1 MTPTEATAVYI
12 DWRRGQHLA
21 ANTVKADETV
31 LKHWIRFCRAYALE
45 DVREADKAMLLA
57 MAERVRHGKSARGA
71 WSKNYQS
78 KILWTVRDLF
88 RYLHETERVLSDIT
102 LGLPPLHKAKT
113 LPKNLMNR
121 EQIARLLHQP
131 NLSTAEGF
139 RDRCSFELLY
149 SSGLRGG
156 ELCRLTPYDLD
167 LQGRVLRVVQGKNR
181 KDRQVPVGKVA
192 AQFLGEYLHQVRPVL
207 LKRKRKTDGSLFMMH
222 TQTLRKRFQK
232 HRDAARLGDIYTVHS
247 LRHSCATEMLRGG
260 ASVRHVQ
267 ELLGHSSIDTTQIY
281 TRVVIDDLQKS
292 HSRTAPGNR
301 RQEAAFTPFNRK
313 TATWRQ
319 DKKRKHRKG

>member
-1 MTPTEATAVYI
+1 
-12 DWRRGQHLA
+12 
-21 ANTVKADETV
+21 
-31 LKHWIRFCRAYALE
+31 
-45 DVREADKAMLLA
+45 
-57 MAERVRHGKSARGA
+57 
-71 WSKNYQS
+71 
-78 KILWTVRDLF
+78 
-88 RYLHETERVLSDIT
+88 
-102 LGLPPLHKAKT
+102 
-113 LPKNLMNR
+113 MNR

-139 RDRCSFELLY
+139 RDRCIFELLY

>member
-88 RYLHETERVLSDIT
+88 RYLYETERILTDIT

-139 RDRCSFELLY
+139 RDRCIFELLY

-167 LQGRVLRVVQGKNR
+167 LQARVLRVVLGKGR
-181 KDRQVPVGKVA
+181 KDRQVPIGKVA
-192 AQFLGEYLHQVRPVL
+192 AQFLQEYLKQVRPVL
-207 LKRKRKTDGSLFMMH
+207 LKKQRKPDGRLFMMG
-222 TQTLRKRFQK
+222 TNVLRQRFRK
-232 HRDAARLGDIYTVHS
+232 HREAAHLGDIYTVHS

-267 ELLGHSSIDTTQIY
+267 ELLGHSSIDTTQDY
-281 TRVVIDDLQKS
+281 TRVVIDDLQKT
-292 HSRTAPGNR
+292 HGRTAPGNR
-301 RQEAAFTPFNRK
+301 RQESAFIPFNSK

-319 DKKRKHRKG
+319 DKKRPKKQ

>member
-1 MTPTEATAVYI
+1 MTPAEASAVYI
-12 DWRRGQHLA
+12 EWRRGQHLA
-21 ANTVKADETV
+21 ENTVRADEIV
-31 LKHWIRFCRAYALE
+31 LRHWIRFCHHYGLG

-57 MAERVRHGKSARGA
+57 LAERVRHGKSARGP

-78 KILWTVRDLF
+78 KILWTVRELF

-102 LGLPPLHKAKT
+102 LGLPQLHKARH
-113 LPKNLMNR
+113 LPKSLMNR

-139 RDRCSFELLY
+139 RDRCIFELLY
-149 SSGLRGG
+149 SSGLRGA
-156 ELCRLTPYDLD
+156 ELCALTPYDLD
-167 LQGRVLRVVQGKNR
+167 LPGRVLRVVQGKGR

-192 AQFLGEYLHQVRPVL
+192 AQFLSEYLRQVRPVL
-207 LKRKRKTDGSLFMMH
+207 LKKKKADGRLFLMG
-222 TQTLRKRFQK
+222 TNVLRQRFRK
-232 HRDAARLGDIYTVHS
+232 HREAAHLGDIYTVHS

-267 ELLGHSSIDTTQIY
+267 ELLGHSSIDTTQDH
-281 TRVVIDDLQKS
+281 TRVVIDDLQKT

-301 RQEAAFTPFNRK
+301 RQESAFIPFNRK
-313 TATWRQ
+313 TAAWRQ
-319 DKKRKHRKG
+319 DKKRRKKQ

>member
-1 MTPTEATAVYI
+1 MTPTEAAAVYQ

-21 ANTVKADETV
+21 ESTVKGDETV
-31 LKHWIRFCRAYALE
+31 LKHWIRFCRAYGLE
-45 DVREADKAMLLA
+45 DVREADKPMLLA
-57 MAERVRHGKSARGA
+57 LAERVRHGKSARGA
-71 WSKNYQS
+71 WTKNYQS

-102 LGLPPLHKAKT
+102 LGLPPLHKAKH
-113 LPKNLMNR
+113 LPRAIMNR

-131 NLSTAEGF
+131 NLSTATGF
-139 RDRCSFELLY
+139 RDRCIFELLY

-167 LQGRVLRVVQGKNR
+167 LQGRVLRVVQGKGR
-181 KDRQVPVGKVA
+181 KDRQVPVGKMA
-192 AQFLGEYLHQVRPVL
+192 AQFLQEYLKQVRAVL
-207 LKRKRKTDGSLFMMH
+207 LKKKRKPDGSLFLIS
-222 TQTLRKRFQK
+222 TNTLRVRFQK
-232 HRDAARLGDIYTVHS
+232 HRDAAHLGDIYTVHS

-292 HSRTAPGNR
+292 HNRTAPGNR
-301 RQEAAFTPFNRK
+301 RKEAAFIPFNRK
-313 TATWRQ
+313 TAKWRQ
-319 DKKRKHRKG
+319 DKKRRKKQ

>member
-1 MTPTEATAVYI
+1 MTPSEAVALYQQ
-12 DWRRGQHLA
+12 WRGGHHLA
-21 ANTVKADETV
+21 ASTLRGSEIV
-31 LKHWIRFCRAYALE
+31 LRHWIAFCHLSGLS
-45 DVREADKAMLLA
+45 DVREAGKPHLLA
-57 MAERVRHGKSARGA
+57 LAGYVRHGKSARGP
-71 WSKNYQS
+71 WTKNYQA

-88 RYLHETERVLSDIT
+88 RYLYETERILSDIT
-102 LGLPPLHKAKT
+102 LGLPPLHKSKA

-131 NLSTAEGF
+131 NLSTAKGF
-139 RDRCSFELLY
+139 RDRTVFELLY

-167 LQGRVLRVVQGKNR
+167 LPGRTVRVVQGKGR

-192 AQFLGEYLHQVRPVL
+192 AGFLGEYLREVRPVIL
-207 LKRKRKTDGSLFMMH
+207 KKKRKPDGSLFLLRTEH
-222 TQTLRKRFQK
+222 LRKAFRK
-232 HRDAARLGDIYTVHS
+232 HCERASIGDIHTVHS

-281 TRVVIDDLQKS
+281 TRVVIDDIQKTHAS
-292 HSRTAPGNR
+292 TAPGNR
-301 RQEAAFTPFNRK
+301 RQQAAFIPFNRK
-313 TATWRQ
+313 TARWRQ
-319 DKKRKHRKG
+319 EKRRRKKQ

>member
-1 MTPTEATAVYI
+1 MTPTEASALYQ

-21 ANTVKADETV
+21 EGTVRTDGIV
-31 LKHWIRFCRAYALE
+31 LKHWIRFCRAYGLE
-45 DVREADKAMLLA
+45 DVREADKPMLLA
-57 MAERVRHGKSARGA
+57 LAERVRHGKSARGA
-71 WSKNYQS
+71 WSKNYQL

-88 RYLHETERVLSDIT
+88 RYLHETERVLADIT

-131 NLSTAEGF
+131 NLSTATGF
-139 RDRCSFELLY
+139 RDRCIFELLY

-167 LQGRVLRVVQGKNR
+167 LQARVLRVVKGKGR

-192 AQFLGEYLHQVRPVL
+192 AQFLAEYLHQVRPFL
-207 LKRKRKTDGSLFMMH
+207 LKKARKPDGSLFMLS
-222 TQTLRKRFQK
+222 TNTLRKRFQK

-281 TRVVIDDLQKS
+281 THVVIDDLQKS

-301 RQEAAFTPFNRK
+301 RQEAAFISFNSK

-319 DKKRKHRKG
+319 DKKRRKKQ

>member
-45 DVREADKAMLLA
+45 DVREADKAMMLA
-57 MAERVRHGKSARGA
+57 LSERVRHGKSARGA
-71 WSKNYQS
+71 WSKNYQL

-139 RDRCSFELLY
+139 RDRCIFELLY

>member
-1 MTPTEATAVYI
+1 MTPTEAAAVYQ
-12 DWRRGQHLA
+12 DWRRCQHLA
-21 ANTVKADETV
+21 ESTVKADEIV
-31 LKHWIRFCRAYALE
+31 LKHWIRFCRAYGLE
-45 DVREADKAMLLA
+45 DVREADKAMMLA
-57 MAERVRHGKSARGA
+57 LAERVRHGKRARGN

-102 LGLPPLHKAKT
+102 LGLPPLHKAKH
-113 LPKNLMNR
+113 LPRAIMNR

-131 NLSTAEGF
+131 NLSTATGF
-139 RDRCSFELLY
+139 RDRCIFELLY
-149 SSGLRGG
+149 SSGIRGG

-167 LQGRVLRVVQGKNR
+167 LQGRVLRVVLGKGR
-181 KDRQVPVGKVA
+181 KDRHVPVGKVA
-192 AQFLGEYLHQVRPVL
+192 AQFLEEYVKQVRPVL
-207 LKRKRKTDGSLFMMH
+207 LKKKRNPDGSLFLIS
-222 TQTLRKRFQK
+222 TNTLRKRFQK
-232 HRDAARLGDIYTVHS
+232 HRDAAHLGDIYTVHS

-301 RQEAAFTPFNRK
+301 RQEAAFIPFNSK

-319 DKKRKHRKG
+319 EKRRKK

>member
-139 RDRCSFELLY
+139 RDRCIFELLY

-167 LQGRVLRVVQGKNR
+167 LQARVLRVVLGKGR
-181 KDRQVPVGKVA
+181 KDRQVPIGKVA
-192 AQFLGEYLHQVRPVL
+192 AQFLQEYLKQVRPVL
-207 LKRKRKTDGSLFMMH
+207 LKKQRKPDGRLFMMG
-222 TQTLRKRFQK
+222 TNVLRQRFRK
-232 HRDAARLGDIYTVHS
+232 HREAAHLGDIYTVHS

-267 ELLGHSSIDTTQIY
+267 ELLGHSSIDTTQDY
-281 TRVVIDDLQKS
+281 TRVVIDDLQKT
-292 HSRTAPGNR
+292 HGRTAPGNR
-301 RQEAAFTPFNRK
+301 RQESAFIPFNSK

-319 DKKRKHRKG
+319 DKKRPKKQ

>member
-1 MTPTEATAVYI
+1 MSPTEAAAVYQ

-21 ANTVKADETV
+21 ESTVKADGTV
-31 LKHWIRFCRAYALE
+31 LKHWIRFCRAYGLE
-45 DVREADKAMLLA
+45 DVREADKPMLLA
-57 MAERVRHGKSARGA
+57 LAERVRHGKSARGA
-71 WSKNYQS
+71 WTKNYQS

-102 LGLPPLHKAKT
+102 LGLPPLHKARH
-113 LPKNLMNR
+113 LPRNLMNR
-121 EQIARLLHQP
+121 GQIARLLHQP

-139 RDRCSFELLY
+139 RDRCIFELLY

-167 LQGRVLRVVQGKNR
+167 LQGRVLRVVLGKGR

-192 AQFLGEYLHQVRPVL
+192 AQFLQEYLKQVRPTL
-207 LKRKRKTDGSLFMMH
+207 LKRKKNPDGSLFLIS
-222 TQTLRKRFQK
+222 TNTLRKRFQK
-232 HRDAARLGDIYTVHS
+232 HRDAAHLGDIYTVHS

-267 ELLGHSSIDTTQIY
+267 ELLGHSSIDTTQDY

-301 RQEAAFTPFNRK
+301 RQEAAFVPFNRK

-319 DKKRKHRKG
+319 EKKRRKR

>member
-1 MTPTEATAVYI
+1 MTPSEAAAVYQ

-21 ANTVKADETV
+21 ESTVKADEVV
-31 LKHWIRFCRAYALE
+31 LKHWIRFCRAYGLE
-45 DVREADKAMLLA
+45 DVREADKPMLLA
-57 MAERVRHGKSARGA
+57 LAERVRHGKSARGA
-71 WSKNYQS
+71 WTKNYQS

-88 RYLHETERVLSDIT
+88 RYLHETERILSDIT
-102 LGLPPLHKAKT
+102 LGLPPLHKAKH
-113 LPKNLMNR
+113 LPRAIMNR

-131 NLSTAEGF
+131 NLSTATGF
-139 RDRCSFELLY
+139 RDRCIFELLY

-167 LQGRVLRVVQGKNR
+167 LQGRVLRVVLGKGR

-192 AQFLGEYLHQVRPVL
+192 AQFLQEYLKQVRAVL
-207 LKRKRKTDGSLFMMH
+207 LKKKRKPDGSLFLLN
-222 TQTLRKRFQK
+222 TQRLRVRFQK
-232 HRDAARLGDIYTVHS
+232 HRDAAHLGDIYTVHS

-292 HSRTAPGNR
+292 HKRTAPGNR
-301 RQEAAFTPFNRK
+301 RKEAAFIPFNSK
-313 TATWRQ
+313 TAKWRQ
-319 DKKRKHRKG
+319 EKRRRKKQ

>member
-1 MTPTEATAVYI
+1 MTPSEAAALYL

-21 ANTVKADETV
+21 ASTVRADGIV
-31 LKHWIRFCRAYALE
+31 LKHWTRFCRHYGLA
-45 DVREADKAMLLA
+45 DVREADKGMLLA
-57 MAERVRHGKSARGA
+57 LSERVRHGKSARGK

-88 RYLHETERVLSDIT
+88 RYLHETERVLTDIT

-121 EQIARLLHQP
+121 GQIARLLHQP

-139 RDRCSFELLY
+139 RDRCIFELLY
-149 SSGLRGG
+149 SSGLRGA
-156 ELCRLTPYDLD
+156 ELCALTPYDLD
-167 LQGRVLRVVQGKNR
+167 LSGRVLRVVQGKGR

-192 AQFLGEYLHQVRPVL
+192 AQFLSEYLKQVRPVL
-207 LKRKRKTDGSLFMMH
+207 LKRKKNPDGSLFLISTH
-222 TQTLRKRFQK
+222 TLRKRFQK
-232 HRDAARLGDIYTVHS
+232 HRDAAKLGDIFTVHS

-267 ELLGHSSIDTTQIY
+267 ELLGHSSIDTTQDY

-292 HSRTAPGNR
+292 HERTAPGNR
-301 RQEAAFTPFNRK
+301 RQGSAFVPFNRQ
-313 TATWRQ
+313 TAAWRQ
-319 DKKRKHRKG
+319 DKKRRKR

>member
-88 RYLHETERVLSDIT
+88 RYLHETERILSDIT

-131 NLSTAEGF
+131 NLSTATGF
-139 RDRCSFELLY
+139 RDRTIFELLY

-167 LQGRVLRVVQGKNR
+167 LQARVLRVVLGKGR

-192 AQFLGEYLHQVRPVL
+192 AQFLAEYLHQVRPFL
-207 LKRKRKTDGSLFMMH
+207 LKKAHQADNRLFLMG
-222 TQTLRKRFQK
+222 TEKLRKRFRK
-232 HRDAARLGDIYTVHS
+232 HREAAHLGDIYTVHS

-281 TRVVIDDLQKS
+281 THVVIDDLQKS

-301 RQEAAFTPFNRK
+301 RQESAFIPFNSK

-319 DKKRKHRKG
+319 DKKRPKKQ

>member
-1 MTPTEATAVYI
+1 MTSSEAAALYL

-21 ANTVKADETV
+21 EGTVKADEVV
-31 LKHWIRFCRAYALE
+31 LKHWTRFCRHYGLA
-45 DVREADKAMLLA
+45 DVREADKGMLLA
-57 MAERVRHGKSARGA
+57 LAERVRHGKSARGK
-71 WSKNYQS
+71 WSQNYQA
-78 KILWTVRDLF
+78 KILWTVRELF
-88 RYLHETERVLSDIT
+88 RWLHETERVLSDIT
-102 LGLPPLHKAKT
+102 LGLPPLHKART
-113 LPKNLMNR
+113 VPKNLLNR

-139 RDRCSFELLY
+139 RDRCIFELLY

-167 LQGRVLRVVQGKNR
+167 LQTRVVRIVQGKGR

-192 AQFLGEYLHQVRPVL
+192 AQFLGEYLRQVRPVL
-207 LKRKRKTDGSLFMMH
+207 LKKRKKPDNRLFMIG
-222 TQTLRKRFQK
+222 TNILRQRFRQ
-232 HRDAARLGDIYTVHS
+232 HREAAHLGDIYTVHS

-267 ELLGHSSIDTTQIY
+267 ELLGHSSIDTTQGY
-281 TRVVIDDLQKS
+281 TRVVIDDLQKT
-292 HSRTAPGNR
+292 HGRTAPGNR
-301 RQEAAFTPFNRK
+301 RQESAFIPFNRQ

-319 DKKRKHRKG
+319 DKKRGKKQ

>member
-1 MTPTEATAVYI
+1 MTPTEAVALYL
-12 DWRRGQHLA
+12 DWRRSQHLA
-21 ANTVKADETV
+21 SDTIRGDAIV
-31 LKHWIRFCRAYALE
+31 LKHWIRFCRHCGLD
-45 DVREADKAMLLA
+45 DVREADKGMMLALS
-57 MAERVRHGKSARGA
+57 ERVRHGKSARGK

-88 RYLHETERVLSDIT
+88 RYLYETERVLTDIT
-102 LGLPPLHKAKT
+102 LGLPQLHKAKT

-131 NLSTAEGF
+131 NLSTATGF
-139 RDRCSFELLY
+139 RDRTIFELLY
-149 SSGLRGG
+149 SCGLRGA
-156 ELCRLTPYDLD
+156 ELCALTPYDLD
-167 LQGRVLRVVQGKNR
+167 LQARVLRVIQGKGR

-192 AQFLGEYLHQVRPVL
+192 AQFLGEYVKRVRPVL
-207 LKRKRKTDGSLFMMH
+207 LKKTRRPNGTLFLIS
-222 TQTLRKRFQK
+222 TEVLRSRFQK

-301 RQEAAFTPFNRK
+301 RQESAFIPFNSS

-319 DKKRKHRKG
+319 EKKRRKKQ

>member
-1 MTPTEATAVYI
+1 MTPSEAAAVYL

-21 ANTVKADETV
+21 ESTVKADGTV
-31 LKHWIRFCRAYALE
+31 LKHWIRFCRAYGLE
-45 DVREADKAMLLA
+45 DVREADKAMMLA
-57 MAERVRHGKSARGA
+57 LSERVRHGKSARGD

-102 LGLPPLHKAKT
+102 LGLPPLHKAKH
-113 LPKNLMNR
+113 LPRNLMNR
-121 EQIARLLHQP
+121 GQIARLLHQP

-139 RDRCSFELLY
+139 RDRCIFELLY

-167 LQGRVLRVVQGKNR
+167 LQGRVVRIVLGKGR

-192 AQFLGEYLHQVRPVL
+192 AQFLQEYVKQVRPVL
-207 LKRKRKTDGSLFMMH
+207 LKRKKNPDGSLFLIS
-222 TQTLRKRFQK
+222 TNTLRVRFQK
-232 HRDAARLGDIYTVHS
+232 HRDAAHLGDIYTVHS

-267 ELLGHSSIDTTQIY
+267 ELLGHSSIDTTQDY

-292 HSRTAPGNR
+292 HGRTAPGNR
-301 RQEAAFTPFNRK
+301 RQEAAFVPFNRK

-319 DKKRKHRKG
+319 EKRSKRK